1 MKEIDKSKKV
11 TDIVMFDGAS
21 NVQLSGRLLRVHD
34 PKLTVMRCVEYMVSL
49 FCNDVSKITIVDKIF
64 SSHNMIYNI
73 FGSGIY
79 QNPHS
84 IFKYKSQQFHNRN
97 IGI

>member
-34 PKLTVMRCVEYMVSL
+34 PKLTVMRCVENTVSL
-49 FCNDVSKITIVDKIF
+49 FLMMFQIYPSKKYHIYSCFISCELWYITCTRDR
-64 SSHNMIYNI
+64 
-73 FGSGIY
+73 
-79 QNPHS
+79 
-84 IFKYKSQQFHNRN
+84 KSVVYR
-97 IGI
+97 